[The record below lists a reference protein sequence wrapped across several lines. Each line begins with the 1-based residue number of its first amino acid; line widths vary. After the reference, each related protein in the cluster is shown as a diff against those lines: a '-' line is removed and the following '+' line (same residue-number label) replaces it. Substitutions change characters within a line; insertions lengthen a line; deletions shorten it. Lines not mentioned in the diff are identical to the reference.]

1 MLTFGSLF
9 AGIGG
14 FDLGLERA
22 GMRCLWQVE
31 IDDYA
36 RRVLAK
42 HWPDVARYGDVRECG
57 ADNLARVDLICG
69 GFPCQD
75 ISVAGKLAGLEGGQS
90 GLWSEFNRTVC
101 ELKPRWVVVENV
113 RNLLAIDAGRAM
125 GAILRDLAESGYDAW
140 WDVLPA
146 AAVGAP
152 HQRDRVFIV
161 AYSHADRGGREAN
174 EKLHG
179 AEAADTSVW
188 DSFGG
193 YVDGLGDEVAN
204 ANYEGE
210 SGNLKGEQKKI
221 FCGADVERCGWW
233 ISEPDVGRVADGVP
247 QRVDRLRCLGNA
259 VVPQVAEWIGR
270 RIMASEEGEG

>member
-1 MLTFGSLF
+1 
-9 AGIGG
+9 
-14 FDLGLERA
+14 
-22 GMRCLWQVE
+22 
-31 IDDYA
+31 
-36 RRVLAK
+36 
-42 HWPDVARYGDVRECG
+42 
-57 ADNLARVDLICG
+57 
-69 GFPCQD
+69 
-75 ISVAGKLAGLEGGQS
+75 
-90 GLWSEFNRTVC
+90 
-101 ELKPRWVVVENV
+101 
-113 RNLLAIDAGRAM
+113 M

-210 SGNLKGEQKKI
+210 SGNLKGEQREI